1 MPFDGKRQDQQE
13 VVGGKP
19 QTMREVLHPHTMG
32 EREVR
37 GNNL

>member
-19 QTMREVLHPHTMG
+19 QTMREVLHQGLG
-32 EREVR
+32 ERVY
-37 GNNL
+37 